1 MDFIMT
7 DEELDGYLVLI
18 RFMLKKKK
26 SLPSK
31 KSKRFWVREIF
42 KERAAYELYNNLM
55 DELKIGDREGFL
67 FQVNFSNDISAE
79 VSKLYE

>member
-31 KSKRFWVREIF
+31 
-42 KERAAYELYNNLM
+42 NLK
-55 DELKIGDREGFL
+55 DFG
-67 FQVNFSNDISAE
+67 
-79 VSKLYE
+79 